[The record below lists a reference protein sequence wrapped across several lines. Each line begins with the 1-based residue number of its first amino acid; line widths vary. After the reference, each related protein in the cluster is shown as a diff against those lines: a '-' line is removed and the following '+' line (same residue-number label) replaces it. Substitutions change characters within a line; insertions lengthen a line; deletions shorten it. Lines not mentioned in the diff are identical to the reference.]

1 MDALIIA
8 VTVVVAALVG
18 VILYKLVW
26 RVAGP
31 NEVLVILRRRD
42 LGNPE
47 LPPRS
52 GLRVVTGRGALVK
65 PGVETARRL
74 SLAPREAPLAVD
86 CLDKGAVPLRIKGV
100 LVFKVGDDY
109 TSIAK
114 AAGRFLDTPERL
126 NADVDEAAG
135 TNLRAIVADMTA
147 EDVVRD
153 RHRLGGIA
161 RDASV
166 EAMAEMG
173 LIISSLNIQEIDV
186 SAGQPP
192 PR

>member
-1 MDALIIA
+1 MDVLVIALI
-8 VTVVVAALVG
+8 VVVVAVVA
-18 VILYKLVW
+18 VILYKVLW
-26 RVAGP
+26 RVARP

-42 LGNPE
+42 VGNPA

-65 PGVETARRL
+65 PGFETARRF
-74 SLAPREAPLAVD
+74 SLAPREAAVSVD
-86 CLDKGAVPLRIKGV
+86 CLAKAEVPLTVKGI

-114 AAGRFLDTPERL
+114 AARLLLDAPERL
-126 NADVDEAAG
+126 NADVATVAG
-135 TNLRAIVADMTA
+135 TNVRSIVAGMSA
-147 EDVVRD
+147 EDVVRSRD
-153 RHRLGGIA
+153 RLGGMA

-166 EAMAEMG
+166 AAMAEMG

-192 PR
+192 TR

>member
-1 MDALIIA
+1 MPRQASPVNPQEGTIGMDALIIA

-18 VILYKLVW
+18 VLLYKLLW

-147 EDVVRD
+147 KTWY
-153 RHRLGGIA
+153 GIGTGW
-161 RDASV
+161 
-166 EAMAEMG
+166 AEWPAT
-173 LIISSLNIQEIDV
+173 LRWR
-186 SAGQPP
+186 AW
-192 PR
+192 RRWA